1 MLRPP
6 AKLFY
11 RNEGIAGIGNDLFKL
26 FGVER
31 LLGFNNR
38 FTLFVGRFNLF
49 NAEVISYGVVY
60 VAFAHSAGHS
70 FDFKYRLSHFLH
82 LFKKFF
88 NRKGAGNILQCPAPF
103 FLMMMTVIVVV
114 MVVMIVMIRTVVIVM
129 IVVVSVA
136 GTAQGATAAIAAAGG
151 FSRFFIPHKFNNDS
165 GNNRG
170 KGKRYQNRRKHLYG
184 SFLKTLLKA

>member
-38 FTLFVGRFNLF
+38 LALFVERFNLF

-88 NRKGAGNILQCPAPF
+88 NWKGAGNLLQCPAPF

-114 MVVMIVMIRTVVIVM
+114 MAVMIVMIRTVVIVM

-136 GTAQGATAAIAAAGG
+136 GTAQGATAAIAA
-151 FSRFFIPHKFNNDS
+151 
-165 GNNRG
+165 
-170 KGKRYQNRRKHLYG
+170 RRRIFPLFYP
-184 SFLKTLLKA
+184 SQV

>member
-38 FTLFVGRFNLF
+38 LTLFVGRFNLF

-88 NRKGAGNILQCPAPF
+88 NWKGAGNLLQCPAPF
-103 FLMMMTVIVVV
+103 FLMMMTV
-114 MVVMIVMIRTVVIVM
+114 

-151 FSRFFIPHKFNNDS
+151 FSRFFIPHKFNNDG

>member
-1 MLRPP
+1 
-6 AKLFY
+6 
-11 RNEGIAGIGNDLFKL
+11 
-26 FGVER
+26 
-31 LLGFNNR
+31 
-38 FTLFVGRFNLF
+38 
-49 NAEVISYGVVY
+49 
-60 VAFAHSAGHS
+60 
-70 FDFKYRLSHFLH
+70 
-82 LFKKFF
+82 
-88 NRKGAGNILQCPAPF
+88 
-103 FLMMMTVIVVV
+103 MMMTVIAV
-114 MVVMIVMIRTVVIVM
+114 VMIRTVVIVLIMVVM

>member
-38 FTLFVGRFNLF
+38 LALFVGRFNLF

-82 LFKKFF
+82 LFKKFSIGKARETF
-88 NRKGAGNILQCPAPF
+88 Y
-103 FLMMMTVIVVV
+103 
-114 MVVMIVMIRTVVIVM
+114 
-129 IVVVSVA
+129 SVP
-136 GTAQGATAAIAAAGG
+136 
-151 FSRFFIPHKFNNDS
+151 RP
-165 GNNRG
+165 
-170 KGKRYQNRRKHLYG
+170 
-184 SFLKTLLKA
+184 SF